1 MAQLAQD
8 KRPAQLKTPLGKDVL
23 VLASFVATEALSELF
38 EVNVETLSEK
48 ENINFDDAI
57 GRACTIK
64 QITYDNKT
72 RYYNGILTATRR
84 TGSTADLFHYHLTL
98 RPWLWLLRRKGDCRI
113 FLKKDVKQILSK
125 VFEKAGFTVNTDFVF
140 RTSGDFPEIPYCVQ
154 YRETD
159 LAFCSRMMEHY
170 RIYYFFEP

>member
-1 MAQLAQD
+1 MAQLTQD
-8 KRPAQLKTPLGKDVL
+8 KRLAQLQTPLGKDVL
-23 VLASFVATEALSELF
+23 VLASFVATEGLSELF

-84 TGSTADLFHYHLTL
+84 TGSTADLFHYHLLPTL
-98 RPWLWLLRRKGDCRI
+98 YSAPPVI
-113 FLKKDVKQILSK
+113 FTRYPTASSIAKPIWRSAV
-125 VFEKAGFTVNTDFVF
+125 A
-140 RTSGDFPEIPYCVQ
+140 
-154 YRETD
+154 
-159 LAFCSRMMEHY
+159 
-170 RIYYFFEP
+170 